1 MYGVKP
7 LMTLVTAGSL
17 ILGAGMA
24 LASTKAAV
32 GPGETKSTATPAMS
46 KAEVHRVR
54 GEVTAVEPSAAPMT
68 LTMRTKEGKEELTV
82 GVDVTDKTM
91 IREGKA
97 HKTLADIKAGD
108 RVWMKYERTDG
119 KLVAEYIR
127 ILKPPMKAAAKKSDE
142 PATSAASKSE
152 GAQKS
157 Y

>member
-24 LASTKAAV
+24 LASTKAAAAPE
-32 GPGETKSTATPAMS
+32 GSKATAAPAMS

-54 GEVTAVEPSAAPMT
+54 GEVTAVEPSAAPPT
-68 LTMRTKEGKEELTV
+68 LTMKTMEGKRELTV

-108 RVWMKYERTDG
+108 RVWMKYEGTDG

-127 ILKPPMKAAAKKSDE
+127 ILKPSMKAAAKKSDE
-142 PATSAASKSE
+142 PTTSAASKSE
-152 GAQKS
+152 APQKS